1 MEEWGEKFCRFRI
14 FLIPCRENKRNS
26 GDEMKR
32 RTLCQII
39 VGVVVICGGWMLPVR
54 TYAVASGEFAAWT
67 GVRVNWQV
75 DKRLK
80 FRGTFQ
86 ARTQHGLKEMERERL
101 NIGLNYRVLPLMQLK
116 GYYELQYR
124 DRGKAGWKIGH
135 RYQAGFVVSS
145 PVRDFKLG
153 WRELFQHTFIGGG
166 KEAQLRSRLQAV
178 YEPTDWRLHPYFSI
192 ESFQPVGGE
201 AFFSLPRVRYRP
213 GMRWNLSQRTM
224 LDVYYCRQYDV
235 KRCLNV
241 LGINLEITL

>member
-1 MEEWGEKFCRFRI
+1 MQVRCK
-14 FLIPCRENKRNS
+14 
-26 GDEMKR
+26 
-32 RTLCQII
+32 II
-39 VGVVVICGGWMLPVR
+39 IGVFWVCIGGMLPVR
-54 TYAVASGEFAAWT
+54 TYAVSQGEFAAWT
-67 GVRVNWQV
+67 GVRVNWQMN
-75 DKRLK
+75 KYLK

-101 NIGLNYRVLPLMQLK
+101 NVGLNYRVLPLMQLK

-124 DRGKAGWKIGH
+124 DRGQSGWKIGH
-135 RYQAGFVVSS
+135 RYQAGFVVSG
-145 PVRDFKLG
+145 PVGDFKLG

-178 YEPTDWRLHPYFSI
+178 YEPTDWILHPYFSV

-213 GMRWNLSQRTM
+213 GMCWILSKRTM
-224 LDVYYCRQYDV
+224 LDVYYCRQYDT

>member
-1 MEEWGEKFCRFRI
+1 
-14 FLIPCRENKRNS
+14 
-26 GDEMKR
+26 MKR
-32 RTLCQII
+32 WTLCQII
-39 VGVVVICGGWMLPVR
+39 IGVVVLCGGWMLPVQ

-101 NIGLNYRVLPLMQLK
+101 NVGLNYRVLPLMQLK

-135 RYQAGFVVSS
+135 RYQAGFVVSG

-178 YEPTDWRLHPYFSI
+178 YEPADWCLHPYFSI

-213 GMRWNLSQRTM
+213 GVQWILSRRTM

>member
-1 MEEWGEKFCRFRI
+1 MRRQTLYRIIIGMVLCMEGI
-14 FLIPCRENKRNS
+14 IP
-26 GDEMKR
+26 
-32 RTLCQII
+32 
-39 VGVVVICGGWMLPVR
+39 VP
-54 TYAVASGEFAAWT
+54 TYAIAHGEFAAWT
-67 GVRVNWQV
+67 GVRVNWQMSR
-75 DKRLK
+75 RLK

-86 ARTQHGLKEMERERL
+86 ARTQYGLKEMERERL
-101 NIGLNYRVLPLMQLK
+101 NVGLNYRVLPLMQLK

-135 RYQAGFVVSS
+135 RYQAGFVVSV
-145 PVRDFKLG
+145 PVGDFKLG

-178 YEPTDWRLHPYFSI
+178 YEPKDWLLHPYFSV

-213 GMRWNLSQRTM
+213 GLRWNLSRRTM

>member
-1 MEEWGEKFCRFRI
+1 MC
-14 FLIPCRENKRNS
+14 S
-26 GDEMKR
+26 GW
-32 RTLCQII
+32 L
-39 VGVVVICGGWMLPVR
+39 LPLW
-54 TYAVASGEFAAWT
+54 TYAVTPGEFAAWT
-67 GVRVNWQV
+67 GVRVNWQL

-86 ARTQHGLKEMERERL
+86 TRTQHGLKEMERGRL
-101 NIGLNYRVLPLMQLK
+101 NVGLNYRVLPLMQLK

-124 DRGKAGWKIGH
+124 DRGKAGWKTGH
-135 RYQAGFVVSS
+135 RYQVGFVVSG
-145 PVRDFKLG
+145 PTGDFKLG

-178 YEPTDWRLHPYFSI
+178 YEPMNWCLHPYFSV
-192 ESFQPVGGE
+192 ESFQPVGGGT
-201 AFFSLPRVRYRP
+201 FFSLPRVRYRP
-213 GMRWNLSQRTM
+213 GVRWKLSRKKV

>member
-1 MEEWGEKFCRFRI
+1 MRRQKLRG
-14 FLIPCRENKRNS
+14 FLI
-26 GDEMKR
+26 
-32 RTLCQII
+32 I
-39 VGVVVICGGWMLPVR
+39 GVVCACVGWLLPVR
-54 TYAVASGEFAAWT
+54 TYAVAHGAFAAWT
-67 GVRVNWQV
+67 GVRVDWQMN
-75 DKRLK
+75 RHWK

-86 ARTQHGLKEMERERL
+86 ARTQRGLKEMERERL
-101 NIGLNYRVLPLMQLK
+101 NVGVNCRVFPLMQLK

-135 RYQAGFVVSS
+135 RYQAGFVVSG
-145 PVRDFKLG
+145 PVGDFKLG

-178 YEPTDWRLHPYFSI
+178 YEPGDWLLHPYFSV
-192 ESFQPVGGE
+192 ESFQPVGGG

-213 GMRWNLSQRTM
+213 GVRWGLSRKTA

-241 LGINLEITL
+241 MGINLEIKL